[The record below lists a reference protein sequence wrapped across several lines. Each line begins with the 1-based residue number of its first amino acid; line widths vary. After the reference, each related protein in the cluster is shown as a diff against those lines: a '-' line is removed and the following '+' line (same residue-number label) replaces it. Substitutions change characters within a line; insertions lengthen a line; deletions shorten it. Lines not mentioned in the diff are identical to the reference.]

1 LKCVLQYPPAEYQ
14 PLRFVSI
21 SAKQNPALD
30 ESSFQQLLAAAYVVQ
45 EHNDS
50 LRAENPRLDTAELL
64 AEMAEIQS
72 LVLAGE
78 FNLVAAA
85 KLITDRTLKITAA
98 AGVSISVVSDGY
110 LDCVAES
117 GMPAAVPGSSLASHS
132 LIATERL
139 KAGEIFGSDEAQNDI
154 RMDRALCVRLGVGSL
169 VAAPLFR
176 FGEIAGLIEIRWGWA
191 NGFRESDVAACKLM
205 AGLTTGMLERQ
216 SLPAKELTNDPPQ
229 QASTAVAEA
238 SDYPTTVSER
248 SAEGPS
254 TEIAETEDVA
264 DIPDSATVSSQ
275 DTANTHVQS
284 CRVCGRPFGAD
295 EAFCGY
301 CSMPRAAAAPS
312 NELQSKWASLWYIQR
327 AQDTLQEREQ
337 RTTSLPVV
345 APRIVDADPKASS
358 DTDPAP
364 LGTAPLSDNSHFSY
378 FEPTAAER
386 GTALLAEEFE
396 DVSPWSRAVRA
407 LRGRLRI
414 KDVLLIAIAATLA
427 FGVVSAW
434 PSSGGQLTWFQSI
447 LVRLGRA
454 QTASHTPVYA
464 GNPEVNVWVDVH
476 TSLYYCPG
484 ADLYGKTPEGH
495 FAAQDEALEQHFEPA
510 AGLACQ

>member
-1 LKCVLQYPPAEYQ
+1 MECVLQYLPAEYQ

-50 LRAENPRLDTAELL
+50 LRTENPRLDTAEVL

-85 KLITDRTLKITAA
+85 KQITDRTLKITAA

-132 LIATERL
+132 LVATERL
-139 KAGEIFGSDEAQNDI
+139 KAGEVFASDEAQKDI

-176 FGEIAGLIEIRWGWA
+176 FGEIAGLIEVRWGWA
-191 NGFRESDVAACKLM
+191 KGFRESDVAACKLM

-229 QASTAVAEA
+229 QESTAVAEA
-238 SDYPTTVSER
+238 SDDPTTVSKR

-254 TEIAETEDVA
+254 TEIAETEEVA
-264 DIPDSATVSSQ
+264 DIPDSATSSQ
-275 DTANTHVQS
+275 ETANTLVRS

-327 AQDTLQEREQ
+327 AQDTLQERGQ
-337 RTTSLPVV
+337 RTSSVPVE
-345 APRIVDADPKASS
+345 APRIVDAEP
-358 DTDPAP
+358 PAFLDSAP
-364 LGTAPLSDNSHFSY
+364 GSLRTAILPDNSHFSY

-427 FGVVSAW
+427 FGVISAW

-447 LVRLGRA
+447 LVRLGWAR
-454 QTASHTPVYA
+454 TTPYAPAYA
-464 GNPEVNVWVDVH
+464 GNPQINVWIDGQ
-476 TSLYYCPG
+476 SALYYCEG
-484 ADLYGKTPEGH
+484 SDLYGKTPQGRFVTQRE
-495 FAAQDEALEQHFEPA
+495 AQVQHFEPA
-510 AGLACQ
+510 VGLACQ